1 MDQFGYRT
9 GEETWNA
16 FCPRC
21 LVISLIDF
29 PDREFAELIE
39 LQESNS
45 PQKSIL
51 FFGPDLPPLST
62 ALCCPAFAMQSFH
75 PWSQAFKAWEQPT
88 VPHQPI
94 FTICHYLPNIT
105 SSSSHYPAIPTSH
118 QSENQE
124 NSFAKSSDQ
133 QYGFHST
140 PTLLSSW
147 ALERLTTWRQRPGR
161 PADTPRPKAK
171 HV

>member
-75 PWSQAFKAWEQPT
+75 PWSQAFKPGSSQRYHT
-88 VPHQPI
+88 SLSSLSVTI
-94 FTICHYLPNIT
+94 F
-105 SSSSHYPAIPTSH
+105 PTSH
-118 QSENQE
+118 
-124 NSFAKSSDQ
+124 
-133 QYGFHST
+133 HHR
-140 PTLLSSW
+140 PTIPPSQHPTNLKTKKLFC
-147 ALERLTTWRQRPGR
+147 QIFR
-161 PADTPRPKAK
+161 PAIRFPLHSHAAQFVGPRKVDHLETKAREAGRHTK
-171 HV
+171 TKGEHV